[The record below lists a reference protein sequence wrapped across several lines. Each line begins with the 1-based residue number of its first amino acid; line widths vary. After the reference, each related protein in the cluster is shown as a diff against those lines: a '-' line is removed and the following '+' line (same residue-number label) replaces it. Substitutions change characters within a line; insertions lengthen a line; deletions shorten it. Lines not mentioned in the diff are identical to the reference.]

1 MYDFHVTLCLHYLEI
16 LNVLRNLLLIEGL
29 PLEIP
34 EESNL
39 FQGSD

>member
-1 MYDFHVTLCLHYLEI
+1 MHDFYFTLCLHYLEI

-34 EESNL
+34 EESNF
-39 FQGSD
+39 FQVSG